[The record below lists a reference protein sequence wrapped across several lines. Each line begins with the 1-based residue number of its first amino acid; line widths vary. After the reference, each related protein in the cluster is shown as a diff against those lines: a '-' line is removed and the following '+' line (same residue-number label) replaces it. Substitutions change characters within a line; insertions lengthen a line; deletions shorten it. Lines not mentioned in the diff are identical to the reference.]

1 MTARFRVAHYL
12 NQFFAGFGGEEQASM
27 EPVSIEGPTG
37 PGRPLQE
44 ALEDQGEI
52 VVTVACG
59 DDFFSDKSEGAT
71 ETLLGLIERAEP
83 DLFIAGP
90 AFNAGRYGY
99 ACGTICSSVAQ
110 RLNIP
115 VITAM
120 SEENPGLAHRKDA
133 YIVRTAENVAG
144 IKDALQAMAGLS
156 LKLMSGEPLGRPRD
170 EGYFPRGFRRNAR
183 VERTGAERALT
194 MLLDKIEGRPY
205 ETELALPTF
214 DRVRP
219 APPIENLR
227 RAALALITTGG
238 LVPSG
243 NPDRLEST
251 KATRYGKYSIHGVD
265 ALDASAY
272 EGHHGGYSTMYVNE
286 DPNRLLP
293 LDALRDLE
301 RKGDI
306 GRLADHFYA
315 FSGCS
320 TYYESAV
327 RMGREIAE
335 EIKSLKL
342 DAALVTSA

>member
-1 MTARFRVAHYL
+1 
-12 NQFFAGFGGEEQASM
+12 M

-37 PGRPLQE
+37 PGKPLQE
-44 ALEDQGEI
+44 ALEGKGEI

-59 DDFFSDKSEGAT
+59 DDFFSENPEGAI

-99 ACGTICSSVAQ
+99 ACGEVCSSVAQ

-115 VITAM
+115 VVTGMA
-120 SEENPGLAHRKDA
+120 EENPGLAHRKDA
-133 YIVRTAENVAG
+133 YIVRTVDTVGGMKA
-144 IKDALQAMAGLS
+144 ALQTMAALS
-156 LKLMSGEPLGRPRD
+156 LKLMSDGPLGLPRD

-183 VERTGAERALT
+183 VEKTGAERALA
-194 MLLDKIEGRPY
+194 MLLAKIGGEPF

-214 DRVRP
+214 DRVPP
-219 APPIENLR
+219 APPVPDLS
-227 RAALALITTGG
+227 RAAVALITTGG
-238 LVPSG
+238 LVPTG

-251 KATRYGKYSIHGVD
+251 KATRYGKYSIQGAD

-272 EGHHGGYSTMYVNE
+272 EGHHGGYSTMYINE

-293 LDALRDLE
+293 LDALRALE
-301 RKGDI
+301 QEGSI
-306 GRLADHFYA
+306 GKVSDHFYA

-327 RMGREIAE
+327 RMGREIAG
-335 EIKSLKL
+335 EIKSLEM
-342 DAALVTSA
+342 DAALITSA